1 MCEGWGGAEV
11 ARALPANFD
20 QISVKAPTVAFRYIR
35 LTLYFRY
42 KCTTFVRY
50 VRYTTRARCRQRRC
64 PKIGC
69 TRVTDPLEPSAPTFP
84 PTGRAGPN
92 GLPSS
97 LSAAATVVASLTEP
111 EEYFR
116 RPEALQRPVATC
128 YHFGDHF
135 LSQ

>member
-42 KCTTFVRY
+42 KCTNFVRY

-69 TRVTDPLEPSAPTFP
+69 PQPGCPQNTWRQLELIRFVMFILLVKFTGNHPT
-84 PTGRAGPN
+84 
-92 GLPSS
+92 
-97 LSAAATVVASLTEP
+97 
-111 EEYFR
+111 YW
-116 RPEALQRPVATC
+116 
-128 YHFGDHF
+128 
-135 LSQ
+135 